1 MSQQNLEYA
10 ELLEMAK
17 KRNMVTKKHLES
29 DAIVLK
35 QHKGQKDGSKSFYNK
50 SKKKRSRDKKLK
62 YSIKYS
68 KLSQDNDMKYSK
80 ESSLEPVSMRQKTPT
95 LEDNFGIIDMES

>member
-1 MSQQNLEYA
+1 
-10 ELLEMAK
+10 MAK
-17 KRNMVTKKHLES
+17 KRNMVSKKYHES

-35 QHKGQKDGSKSFYNK
+35 QLKGQKNGSKSFYK
-50 SKKKRSRDKKLK
+50 KIKKKRSRDKKLK

-68 KLSQDNDMKYSK
+68 KMSQDNDMKYSK
-80 ESSLEPVSMRQKTPT
+80 ESSLEPVPMRQKTPT